1 MAASD
6 HTIHF
11 VSLGCAKNR
20 VDAEVML
27 GVAQRAGFSHVSDP
41 AAARIILVNT
51 CGFIDAAKRESI
63 EVILEMA
70 AYKRTGAC
78 RQLVVAGCLSQRHPA
93 ELAETLPE
101 VDHFLG
107 SSDMLRLAEVL
118 RGGSARILVGDP
130 AAWIMGAADPRA
142 LTTHTGSAYVKL
154 AEGCSRECSFCVIP
168 ALRGRQRS
176 RPLDDLIAEVE
187 RLAAAGV
194 VEVNLLSQDSVA
206 YGRDLRDGTRLA
218 RVVHRVAEVP
228 GIHWVRIHYLYPERL
243 DADLV
248 ALWAEHPR
256 VLPYVD
262 VPLQHVAD
270 TMLRRMRRGY
280 DGGRARALVERLRRE
295 VPNVVLR
302 SAFIVGHPG
311 ESRAEYEELREFV
324 RHAEFDHVGVFCYS
338 DEDGTHSQRL
348 KGKVAARIA
357 ESRARRL
364 MELQRGIAARKN
376 AGRIGQELEVLVEG
390 SSEEHEWVLQG
401 RHAGQAPEID
411 GVVYLSGA
419 ETRPGTLCR
428 VRITDASDYDLV
440 GEVISDAGRRHLTTT
455 G

>member
-1 MAASD
+1 
-6 HTIHF
+6 
-11 VSLGCAKNR
+11 
-20 VDAEVML
+20 
-27 GVAQRAGFSHVSDP
+27 
-41 AAARIILVNT
+41 
-51 CGFIDAAKRESI
+51 
-63 EVILEMA
+63 
-70 AYKRTGAC
+70 
-78 RQLVVAGCLSQRHPA
+78 
-93 ELAETLPE
+93 
-101 VDHFLG
+101 
-107 SSDMLRLAEVL
+107 
-118 RGGSARILVGDP
+118 
-130 AAWIMGAADPRA
+130 
-142 LTTHTGSAYVKL
+142 
-154 AEGCSRECSFCVIP
+154 
-168 ALRGRQRS
+168 
-176 RPLDDLIAEVE
+176 LDDLIAEVE

-243 DADLV
+243 DADLL